1 MTPMD
6 ASVTCPSAGD
16 YAFTYDYQVP
26 DKGWYAK
33 LLNMLSMAVVIKA
46 DFDFQ
51 GSATTTCTMML
62 TATKT
67 TMSQGQGYQMA
78 STVRFVGG
86 AILLVGVAA
95 LGLKKRRV
103 ATIQL
108 QEEEGTR
115 SHFEMMPNDA
125 AVRV

>member
-1 MTPMD
+1 MD
-6 ASVTCPSAGD
+6 AAVACPNAGD
-16 YAFTYDYQVP
+16 YAFTYDYQIP

-33 LLNMLSMAVVIKA
+33 LLSMVSMAVVITA

-51 GSATTTCTMML
+51 GSTTTTCTMMI

-67 TMSQGQGYQMA
+67 TTSQSQSYQMA

-86 AILLVGVAA
+86 AIILVGVAA

-125 AVRV
+125 AVQV